1 MAKLNNITVTVV
13 LDDSVLR
20 EQLKLL
26 NDAQAVLSDIE
37 YFSIYLANHK
47 DESDTLKYKNHM
59 IAVKHMFIEYQGMLE
74 KLIGKR

>member
-1 MAKLNNITVTVV
+1 MPKLNNITVTVV

-20 EQLKLL
+20 EQLKTMREIQDTL
-26 NDAQAVLSDIE
+26 NAID
-37 YFSIYLANHK
+37 YFNIYLTNHK

-59 IAVKHMFIEYQGMLE
+59 IAVKHMLIEYQGMLE